1 MLKNLLKITMKKKH
15 LFNSLKVLLLSL
27 TIFGCKQEAKPKP
40 EGYLRLEY
48 PENSYHIQKTDC
60 NFQFEKNAI
69 AQFQKERENCQY
81 TVLYPSM
88 KASIYLNYK
97 QITNNL
103 DYLLKDAQKLT
114 YNHTVKAEEIIETPF
129 INPNK
134 RVYGM
139 FYNVTGNAA
148 TNIQFYATDSVK
160 NFVVG
165 TLYFYAKPHYDS
177 IYPATKYI
185 EKDMKQLLETIEWQ

>member
-1 MLKNLLKITMKKKH
+1 MKKNI
-15 LFNSLKVLLLSL
+15 LFSLAIT
-27 TIFGCKQEAKPKP
+27 TIIITACTKPIQPKP

-48 PENSYHIQKTDC
+48 QENQYEKQTTNC
-60 NFQFEKNAI
+60 NFLFDKNKIADFKIEK
-69 AQFQKERENCQY
+69 ENCQY
-81 TVLYPSM
+81 TILYPAM

-97 QITNNL
+97 SINNNL
-103 DYLLKDAQKLT
+103 EHLLKDAQKLT
-114 YNHTVKAEEIIETPF
+114 YNHTVKAEEIIETPY
-129 INPNK
+129 INPDK
-134 RVYGM
+134 KVYGM

-165 TLYFYAKPHYDS
+165 TLYFYAKPNYDS

-185 EKDMKQLLETIEWQ
+185 EKDMKQLMESIQWQ